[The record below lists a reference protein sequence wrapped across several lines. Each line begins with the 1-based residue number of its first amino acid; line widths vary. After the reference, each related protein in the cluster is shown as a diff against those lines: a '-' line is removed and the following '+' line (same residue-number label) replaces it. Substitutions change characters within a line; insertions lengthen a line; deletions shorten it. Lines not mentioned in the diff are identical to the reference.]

1 MTNIHQF
8 LFRPPAPGR
17 VTFSWQSAGDGLESL
32 FVKFRVKAE
41 REIFRGRVFR
51 LVDRD
56 LQLPNGRQTTF
67 HVVSHPGAVAI
78 VPLFENGDVM
88 LLKQFR
94 PALGREII
102 EIPAGT
108 LEPGETPLATARR
121 EIAEETGYRARRW
134 SKLGTFYTAPGFC
147 TELMHLYS
155 ARDLSPADA
164 EGDADEVIRPLR
176 IPFRRAL
183 EWVHRQRI
191 RDAKSI
197 AGLLL
202 CHEQRRKAKKAR

>member
-1 MTNIHQF
+1 M
-8 LFRPPAPGR
+8 R
-17 VTFSWQSAGDGLESL
+17 
-32 FVKFRVKAE
+32 FRVEAE
-41 REIFRGRVFR
+41 REIFRGRVFT

-56 LQLPNGRQTTF
+56 LRLPNGRRTTF
-67 HVVSHPGAVAI
+67 NVVSHPGAVAI
-78 VPLFENGDVM
+78 VPVFENGDVT
-88 LLKQFR
+88 LLRQFR

-134 SKLGTFYTAPGFC
+134 SKLGDFYTAPGFC
-147 TELMHLYS
+147 TERMHLYS
-155 ARDLSPADA
+155 ARDLTPAEA
-164 EGDADEVIRPLR
+164 EKDTDEIIRPLR
-176 IPFRRAL
+176 VPFRRAL
-183 EWVHRQRI
+183 EWVRRRRI

-202 CHEQRRKAKKAR
+202 YHEQRRKASKAR